1 MQPRRRCRPVL
12 LLRAAV
18 LAGSRRMA
26 QRMYKLLVV
35 ALCGVSA
42 ASSAQVLV
50 TVAQVPK
57 PPTNLTTDAPSRRLA
72 AEGDRHVELQTLGLP
87 RQLTVNGN
95 DLLSRPVE
103 LLIDGKK
110 VVGDGD
116 VADAMS
122 ADGEQTRFV
131 NTLTID
137 NPVRSKLLLSG
148 AVEWDGLIRFSLS
161 ADSMP
166 AQYRPTQIRYSI
178 ALSDRTVKF
187 LHRPGVLGKRNVDLQ
202 NLTTWTAPY
211 TPFLWLGN
219 DDFGLFWLSEHAKGW
234 RNAQQDGAISLRKQ
248 QGEWLLTVDIQP
260 QFQTDGSWS
269 HEFALATTP
278 VKPLP
283 QRWREWRLSPARG
296 RNAYV
301 IWPNE
306 IGAPYFGYPSSNR
319 PATTTYLNKLRQGGV
334 IGAPYLCPTWI
345 STETPEW
352 QREKEHWATGVG
364 DGTFKSNLWSG
375 EFVHVCTASET
386 WQSFAQKAFTDYITA
401 NSLRAIYMDNAQIYR
416 TKGCLGE
423 GNDPEYPM
431 LGQRP
436 VYRAI
441 SAALRNNGSKTLSI
455 VHSSGGM
462 NAFSFSSADAVVSGE
477 QYRGKVTS
485 DYLDVAT
492 LTDFRVELNGAQWGL
507 IPIFLPELPE
517 AHTKDAGPSRKL
529 MTLLLLHDSG
539 VWPQWVNVQEV
550 DRGLEQLDRFGVVDA
565 EFVAYYRQAP
575 LARVQGANILVSGY
589 RRNDETLLIAG
600 NLRKDGAQG
609 SLCPA
614 ESLGPNAKLWSWPE
628 REPIPLQNGCATIRV
643 EAGSY
648 RMYRVS
654 R

>member
-1 MQPRRRCRPVL
+1 MW
-12 LLRAAV
+12 
-18 LAGSRRMA
+18 
-26 QRMYKLLVV
+26 QRMYTLLAV
-35 ALCGVSA
+35 ALWGVAA
-42 ASSAQVLV
+42 ASHAQVPV

-57 PPTNLTTDAPSRRLA
+57 PPTNLMTDSPNRRLPA
-72 AEGDRHVELQTLGLP
+72 DGDKHVELQTLGLP

-110 VVGDGD
+110 VLSEGD
-116 VADAMS
+116 VAETMTVE
-122 ADGEQTRFV
+122 GEQTQFIS
-131 NTLTID
+131 NLTID
-137 NPVRSKLLLSG
+137 NPVRSKLMLEG

-161 ADSMP
+161 ADSIP
-166 AQYRPTQIRYSI
+166 AQYRPAEIRYSI
-178 ALSDRTVKF
+178 ALPDSAVKF

-202 NLTTWTAPY
+202 RLTTLTAPY

-234 RNAQQDGAISLRKQ
+234 RNAQQDGAITLRRA
-248 QGEWLLTVDIQP
+248 QGEWLLTINIQP
-260 QFQTDGSWS
+260 QFQSDGSWH

-278 VKPLP
+278 VKALP

-306 IGAPYFGYPSSNR
+306 IGATYFGYPATNKLQ
-319 PATTTYLNKLRQGGV
+319 TTTYLNRLRHGGV
-334 IGAPYLCPTWI
+334 VGAPYLCPTWI
-345 STETPEW
+345 STEAPEW

-375 EFVHVCTASET
+375 EFVHACTASET
-386 WQSFAQKAFTDYITA
+386 WQSFATKAFTDYIKA

-416 TKGCLGE
+416 TKGCLGD
-423 GNDPEYPM
+423 GNEAEYPM
-431 LGQRP
+431 LGQRS
-436 VYRAI
+436 VYRSI
-441 SAALRNNGSKTLSI
+441 STALRNNGSKTLSI
-455 VHSSGGM
+455 VHSSGGI
-462 NAFSFSSADAVVSGE
+462 NAFSFSSADALVNGE

-517 AHTKDAGPSRKL
+517 AQIKEAGPSRKL

-550 DRGLEQLDRFGVVDA
+550 DRGLEQLDRFGIVDA
-565 EFVAYYRQAP
+565 QFVAYYRQSP
-575 LARVQGANILVSGY
+575 LARVQGADILVSGY
-589 RRNDETLLIAG
+589 QRNDETLLIAG
-600 NLRKDGAQG
+600 NLQKAAAQG

-614 ESLGPNAKLWSWPE
+614 DSLGPNAKLWSWPE
-628 REPIPLQNGCATIRV
+628 RESISLQNGCATIRV